1 MSFLSKLFSGGS
13 NKKEIEKLQPLLD
26 AINAFEDKFQNLSAE
41 DLKSKSAD
49 FQKKLS
55 KGQTKDEI
63 LTEAFALVREAAKR
77 TLKQR
82 HFDMQLIGGIVL
94 HQGKIAE
101 MKTGEGKTLASTC
114 PIYLNALDGKGVH
127 VITVNDYLARRDT
140 VWMGQIYRALGLNV
154 ACLVHDGAFVYDPE
168 YIDPEPY
175 RQDEQGSERDKER
188 DKTGSF
194 KVEQT
199 YLRPVSRQQAYK
211 CDITYGTNNEFG
223 FDYLRDNLV
232 HDLKDCAQRELNYA
246 IVDEIDSILIDE
258 SRTPLI
264 ISAPSGESANLYYKL
279 ANIVKSLKSG
289 KDYLVD
295 EKLRT
300 VILSEEGIDRT
311 ASLLGE
317 DPWATNNLDLV
328 HHIDAALKAT
338 VLFQK
343 DRDYVIQKGEII
355 IIDEFTGRLMEGR
368 RYSDGLHQAIEAKEN
383 VDVKQESRTLATI
396 TFQNYFRFYKKLSG
410 MTGTAETEA
419 EEFQKIYNLEVV
431 SVPTNK
437 PNIRKDLADRI
448 YRTKDAKF
456 NAIIEDVK
464 ERHSH
469 GQPILIGTGGFTIGE
484 KTVGAIE
491 KNRIIKDLLEKEGIP
506 CKVLDATNHEK
517 EGQIIAQAGR
527 LGSVTVATNMAGRGV
542 DIVLGGNPF
551 DLEKQKEII
560 GLGGLHIIGSERHE
574 SRRIDNQLRG
584 RAGRQGDDGSSQF
597 FLSLDDDLMR
607 IFGGSRLASLMQGFK
622 IPDDIPIESKIVSHS
637 MESAQKKI
645 EGFNF
650 DTRKHLLEYDDV
662 LSKHRETIY
671 RLRRRVLKMDY
682 QSLKENFLEKIKKEI
697 EKIVQAKTLND
708 KIDVLAIIEII
719 KKIFP
724 VPDSLQ
730 EELKSIIKA
739 SDIVEHISNVAK
751 KEYKNLENEIN
762 SKEKEIENP
771 KVGKPLINRLL
782 LSIYLQ
788 TIDRY
793 WLSHLQIIDNLKG
806 GIGLRAYGQHDPLVE
821 YKKESRGKFSELMQ
835 AMDMQII
842 YSVYKIGLVK
852 NFTPQK
858 QAEVKFVGAR
868 KKGETKVGR
877 NDPCPC
883 GSNKKYKKC
892 CYPKYE

>member
-1 MSFLSKLFSGGS
+1 MSFLSKLFSGSS
-13 NKKEIEKLQPLLD
+13 NQKEIEKLQPLVD
-26 AINAFEDKFQNLSAE
+26 VINGFEDEFQKLNAE
-41 DLKSKSAD
+41 GLKSKSAEL
-49 FQKKLS
+49 QKKLS
-55 KGQTKDEI
+55 QGKTKDEI
-63 LTEAFALVREAAKR
+63 LTEAFALVRESSKR

-82 HFDMQLIGGIVL
+82 HFDVQLMGGIAL
-94 HQGKIAE
+94 HQGKIVE

-114 PIYLNALDGKGVH
+114 PIYLNALDGQGVH

-140 VWMGQIYRALGLNV
+140 VWMGQIYRALGLEV
-154 ACLVHDGAFVYDPE
+154 ACLVHDGAFVYDPK
-168 YIDPEPY
+168 YIDPEPSK
-175 RQDEQGSERDKER
+175 QEEQGSERDKER

-199 YLRPVSRQQAYK
+199 YLRPVPRQEAYK

-246 IVDEIDSILIDE
+246 IIDEIDSILIDE
-258 SRTPLI
+258 ARTPLI

-300 VILSEEGIDRT
+300 VILSEEGIDRV
-311 ASLLGE
+311 ASFLGE
-317 DPWATNNLDLV
+317 DPWANNNIDLV
-328 HHIDAALKAT
+328 HHIDAALKAM

-355 IIDEFTGRLMEGR
+355 IIDEFTGRLMQGR

-383 VDVKQESRTLATI
+383 VDVQQESKTMATI
-396 TFQNYFRFYKKLSG
+396 TFQNYFRFYKKLCG

-419 EEFQKIYNLEVV
+419 EEFHKIYNLEVV
-431 SVPTNK
+431 QVPTNK

-456 NAIIEDVK
+456 KAIIEDVK
-464 ERHSH
+464 ERHSN

-491 KNRIIKDLLEKEGIP
+491 KNRIIKDLLEREGIP
-506 CKVLDATNHEK
+506 CQVLDATNHEK

-527 LGSVTVATNMAGRGV
+527 LGAITVATNMAGRGV

-551 DLEKQKEII
+551 NIEKQKEVIE
-560 GLGGLHIIGSERHE
+560 LGGLHIIGSERHE

-584 RAGRQGDDGSSQF
+584 RAGRQGDNGSSQF

-607 IFGGSRLASLMQGFK
+607 IFGGNRLAGLMQGFK

-637 MESAQKKI
+637 MQSAQKKI

-671 RLRRRVLKMDY
+671 RLRRKVLKMDY
-682 QSLKENFLEKIKKEI
+682 QSLKENFLEKIKAEI
-697 EKIVQAKTLND
+697 GRIVQAKTLND
-708 KIDVLAIIEII
+708 KIDVSAITEII
-719 KKIFP
+719 KKIFLTP
-724 VPDSLQ
+724 SGLE
-730 EELKSIIKA
+730 EELKLLVKTN
-739 SDIVEHISNVAK
+739 DIVEHIFKIAK
-751 KEYKNLENEIN
+751 EEYKNLEIEIN
-762 SKEKEIENP
+762 NKEKEIENSTES
-771 KVGKPLINRLL
+771 KPLMNRLL

-821 YKKESRGKFSELMQ
+821 YKKESRGKFSELTR
-835 AMDMQII
+835 AMDMQIV

-852 NFTPQK
+852 NFAPSPKT
-858 QAEVKFVGAR
+858 EVKFVGAR
-868 KKGETKVGR
+868 KKGESKVGR

-883 GSNKKYKKC
+883 GSGKKYKKC